1 MCASSHCCTLANLL
15 PEGQGGTVGPTDPDV
30 AEPATCALSIWW
42 TDRDTGSTSWEGEAR
57 LVVGAGRGND
67 DKVWRVHAA
76 ITVAPGAEAIGEVS
90 PGTGELVTPGG
101 VVWGWEGEV

>member
-30 AEPATCALSIWW
+30 AKPATCALSIWW

-67 DKVWRVHAA
+67 DKAWRAHAA

-90 PGTGELVTPGG
+90 SGTGELVTPGG
-101 VVWGWEGEV
+101 MVWGWEGEV